1 MTTTSTKVRA
11 DVHSQVTDTII
22 RMLESADQSGGAFP
36 WCRPGISHSRP
47 TNALTQ
53 KRYRGINVFTL
64 WGTADAANYR
74 SGLWATLK
82 QWNELGARVKK
93 GERASPIVFYK
104 PLEIE
109 DETERNNV
117 REPETKTIRMAK
129 GYWAFNADQVDGY
142 DLPALPTVDLTTH
155 IEAAETFV
163 ANLKIPITHGGARAF
178 YRPSE
183 DRIQIPERVL
193 FQNTDTSTATEGYY
207 GVLFHE
213 CGHASGADHR
223 LKRDLSGRFGTASY
237 AIEELVAEWIAA
249 MLCADLAIT
258 AQPRP
263 DHAHYISNWLTA
275 LRSDKAAAMAAA
287 ATASRAVEYL
297 HGLQP
302 DTASS
307 ASRQHFIDAG
317 RYLTAS
323 ETEVAS

>member
-1 MTTTSTKVRA
+1 MTTSAKARA
-11 DVHSQVTDTII
+11 DVHQHVTDTII

-36 WCRPGISHSRP
+36 WCRPGVSHSRP
-47 TNALTQ
+47 TNALSQ
-53 KRYRGINVFTL
+53 KRYRGINVLTL

-93 GERASPIVFYK
+93 GEKASPIVFYK

-109 DETERNNV
+109 TENERHDAGK
-117 REPETKTIRMAK
+117 PETKTIRMAK
-129 GYWAFNADQVDGY
+129 GYWAFNADQVEGY
-142 DLPALPTVDLTTH
+142 DLPALPTVDLTNR
-155 IEAAETFV
+155 IGAAEAFV
-163 ANLKIPITHGGARAF
+163 ADLKIPITHGGARAF

-183 DRIQIPERVL
+183 DRIQMPDRVL
-193 FQNTDTSTATEGYY
+193 FQNTDSSTATEGYY
-207 GVLFHE
+207 GVLLHE

-237 AIEELVAEWIAA
+237 AMEELVAEWIAA

-263 DHAHYISNWLTA
+263 DHAHYISNWLTV
-275 LRSDKAAAMAAA
+275 LKSDKGAAMAAA

-297 HGLQP
+297 HGLQL

-307 ASRQHFIDAG
+307 VDRRAN
-317 RYLTAS
+317 LTRLS
-323 ETEVAS
+323 G